1 MGLQLKPLFGPH
13 FNLALMTKAVKYIL
27 HNLKELGH
35 SPLFYYHAKTS
46 YANKEITDLL
56 S

>member
-27 HNLKELGH
+27 HNLKEL
-35 SPLFYYHAKTS
+35 
-46 YANKEITDLL
+46 
-56 S
+56 